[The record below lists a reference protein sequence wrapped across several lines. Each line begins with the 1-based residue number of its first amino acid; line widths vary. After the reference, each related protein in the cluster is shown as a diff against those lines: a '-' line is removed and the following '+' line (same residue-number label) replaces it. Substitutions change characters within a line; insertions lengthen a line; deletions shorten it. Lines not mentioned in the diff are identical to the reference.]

1 MRASKVGLI
10 LVCGGL
16 GMIVLAVFT
25 LFKGVAQS
33 TGGSYGRQPMDDFIG
48 QHFSGLGVL
57 VAVIGLIVWLTN
69 RFPARARTAHVPET
83 TQATIES
90 VEDTTGS
97 RAGRREFQGVDQF
110 GWPHTIVA
118 VQAEDENADGRGAV
132 AGLLSL
138 YTPGGGG
145 LIRIQ
150 QGLYEDPASKARIR
164 CDDPDAP

>member
-1 MRASKVGLI
+1 MRASKVGLL
-10 LVCGGL
+10 LVCSGL
-16 GMIVLAVFT
+16 GMIVLSFFT
-25 LFKGVAQS
+25 LLKGVAQS

-69 RFPARARTAHVPET
+69 RFPSRAPAAQVAETA
-83 TQATIES
+83 QAPVKCI
-90 VEDTTGS
+90 DDPMGS

-110 GWPHTIVA
+110 GWPHTVVA
-118 VQAEDENADGRGAV
+118 VQAEDENADNGGAV
-132 AGLLSL
+132 AGPPSL
-138 YTPGGGG
+138 YTLGGGG